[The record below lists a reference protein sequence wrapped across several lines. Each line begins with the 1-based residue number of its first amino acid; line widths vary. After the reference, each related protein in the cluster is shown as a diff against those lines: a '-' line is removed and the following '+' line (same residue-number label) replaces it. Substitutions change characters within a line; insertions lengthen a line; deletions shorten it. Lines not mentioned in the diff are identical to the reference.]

1 MPEPGPRRG
10 RRVGRKPVSSSQGPQ
25 PSGPQ
30 SLHLPDGIQGLCPVL
45 RLSCHC
51 PSSGL
56 PSVSS
61 WGGGKHLGFAPE
73 TCLHSPGPRG
83 PTPGTARPWSL
94 LAGSPAVAQNSLSE
108 GRVAVARAPVLH
120 VRVNRLGHMAS
131 GLPDKTLS
139 ASPAPSPD
147 PPWRPALCL
156 LARLLMA
163 PAVPVAC
170 PAQAR
175 IEVPRFQRVSPWR

>member
-1 MPEPGPRRG
+1 MVTASGSRKVLNQCPIPHFPSQIDSNNHQLVVPKQSRRSRKSPEPGPGSG

-30 SLHLPDGIQGLCPVL
+30 SLHLPDVIQGLCTVL

-56 PSVSS
+56 PSISG

-83 PTPGTARPWSL
+83 PTPGTAAAPPGAFLLGAPPW
-94 LAGSPAVAQNSLSE
+94 P
-108 GRVAVARAPVLH
+108 R
-120 VRVNRLGHMAS
+120 
-131 GLPDKTLS
+131 TLS
-139 ASPAPSPD
+139 PRDRWLWPGL
-147 PPWRPALCL
+147 LCYM
-156 LARLLMA
+156 RG
-163 PAVPVAC
+163 
-170 PAQAR
+170 
-175 IEVPRFQRVSPWR
+175 

>member
-1 MPEPGPRRG
+1 M
-10 RRVGRKPVSSSQGPQ
+10 GRKPVSSSQGPQ

-56 PSVSS
+56 PSASGWS
-61 WGGGKHLGFAPE
+61 GGKHLGFAPE

-83 PTPGTARPWSL
+83 PTPGPAAAPPGASL
-94 LAGSPAVAQNSLSE
+94 LGAPLWPRALSRDRWLGQGSCATREDKQTWPCDLW
-108 GRVAVARAPVLH
+108 APRQDLQCKPRPV
-120 VRVNRLGHMAS
+120 
-131 GLPDKTLS
+131 
-139 ASPAPSPD
+139 PD
-147 PPWRPALCL
+147 PGLRGQLSCL

-175 IEVPRFQRVSPWR
+175 IEMPRFQRVSPWR